1 MDGLPAE
8 VYQAFP
14 EIFIP
19 KLYQAMVLF
28 LRRGGVPEEWATS
41 LMKCLPKFAGAEC
54 PKDLRPLALQNTCVK
69 WISTTIMLQVMDAL
83 QQIIPPEQKGFL
95 PGRQMVDHL
104 VFARAEWDRLP
115 EQAMVAIDFQKAYDS
130 VSFALMECTLLF
142 LGLGVEYVRLLL
154 SVMSAP
160 ILFCVGRSFEP
171 TVVLHPRSGIRQGDP
186 LSPLLFDVITVLLIY
201 DIKSLKIELVL
212 LLYADDILLC
222 VPGRGSKQEK
232 DLRAALYR
240 LGIFGYFSGLKV
252 NASKTYAVVKVREG
266 EASPSTLAGVVV
278 KPHVK
283 YLGSLLG
290 NVSEEK
296 AYAPAIA
303 KMMARARAMA
313 ALPLGLM
320 EKSVLF
326 ASWVAPVCYL
336 TARAYRPTEHVCSQL
351 DLVHRTAL
359 GLTNWNLTMPILL
372 LPPSE
377 GGLGQASLSAYA
389 QWAHS
394 HSFVTYV
401 LRPGRFAEQHSG
413 PFRRWA
419 AAQGLLMEE
428 EVLPYLQLGPV
439 PLSRPSFLQGC
450 LKAYSVTR
458 RSGGGVPPPPEHR
471 LGHMPVWHNAQ

>member
-1 MDGLPAE
+1 M
-8 VYQAFP
+8 
-14 EIFIP
+14 
-19 KLYQAMVLF
+19 
-28 LRRGGVPEEWATS
+28 
-41 LMKCLPKFAGAEC
+41 
-54 PKDLRPLALQNTCVK
+54 
-69 WISTTIMLQVMDAL
+69 
-83 QQIIPPEQKGFL
+83 
-95 PGRQMVDHL
+95 
-104 VFARAEWDRLP
+104 
-115 EQAMVAIDFQKAYDS
+115 
-130 VSFALMECTLLF
+130 
-142 LGLGVEYVRLLL
+142 
-154 SVMSAP
+154 
-160 ILFCVGRSFEP
+160 
-171 TVVLHPRSGIRQGDP
+171 
-186 LSPLLFDVITVLLIY
+186 LLIY

-377 GGLGQASLSAYA
+377 GGLG
-389 QWAHS
+389 

-428 EVLPYLQLGPV
+428 EFLPY
-439 PLSRPSFLQGC
+439 RRC
-450 LKAYSVTR
+450 LDKE
-458 RSGGGVPPPPEHR
+458 GGG
-471 LGHMPVWHNAQ
+471 

>member
-1 MDGLPAE
+1 
-8 VYQAFP
+8 
-14 EIFIP
+14 
-19 KLYQAMVLF
+19 
-28 LRRGGVPEEWATS
+28 
-41 LMKCLPKFAGAEC
+41 
-54 PKDLRPLALQNTCVK
+54 
-69 WISTTIMLQVMDAL
+69 
-83 QQIIPPEQKGFL
+83 
-95 PGRQMVDHL
+95 
-104 VFARAEWDRLP
+104 
-115 EQAMVAIDFQKAYDS
+115 
-130 VSFALMECTLLF
+130 MECTLLF

-186 LSPLLFDVITVLLIY
+186 LSPPLFDVITVLLIY
-201 DIKSLKIELVL
+201 DVKSLKIELVL

-283 YLGSLLG
+283 YQGSLLG

-351 DLVHRTAL
+351 DLVHRTAP

-389 QWAHS
+389 LWAHS
-394 HSFVTYV
+394 HAFVTYV

-428 EVLPYLQLGPV
+428 EFLPYLQLGPV

-458 RSGGGVPPPPEHR
+458 RWGGGRAAPP
-471 LGHMPVWHNAQ
+471 GASVGAYAGMA